1 MRRSDRSTGRRAAGK
16 PTRTANPSVTRI
28 HVMTGGARASS
39 PMSMRRYEEPHMRAT
54 PVSSTHSSHP
64 NGPLWVPTAVEK
76 MGGRPGRPGEY
87 DIGRTRV
94 AFAADAASDECMDE
108 REG

>member
-1 MRRSDRSTGRRAAGK
+1 M
-16 PTRTANPSVTRI
+16 
-28 HVMTGGARASS
+28 
-39 PMSMRRYEEPHMRAT
+39 
-54 PVSSTHSSHP
+54 
-64 NGPLWVPTAVEK
+64 EK